1 MKLRIRGNTVR
12 LRLTQGEVN
21 ALASDGKVEESVPF
35 AGRALV
41 YAIVADEKGSALAA
55 SFDGARV
62 QVSVP
67 RAQARSWADS
77 DQVGLEAE
85 HQGIAIL
92 VEKDFKCLTPRK
104 NEDDGDAFPN
114 PKTACDC

>member
-1 MKLRIRGNTVR
+1 MAPPLHWLPSNAPENSPHVPPIGPGNFWTVP
-12 LRLTQGEVN
+12 
-21 ALASDGKVEESVPF
+21 SS
-35 AGRALV
+35 
-41 YAIVADEKGSALAA
+41 
-55 SFDGARV
+55 RV